1 MDRSGRPRRDLRSQ
15 ARLEIEPV
23 VGLEDLMESFNLATL
38 NERLAERLPDR
49 ECLVFG
55 ERRLTYAT
63 VAERSR
69 RLADYLRQ
77 QGLGETGNR
86 AELSGW
92 SSGQDHVALYL
103 MNGNEYIEGMLGAFK
118 SRTVPINVNYR
129 YVEEELT
136 YLLRDARARA
146 VIFHGRFAEQLAKVL
161 PQVPDL
167 KVLIQVEDETG
178 APLLPGAISYEEA
191 LAAGSPAPLT
201 GEWSPDDLY
210 ALYTGGTTGM
220 PKGVLWRQ
228 HDIFMAAMGGR
239 RQDGTG
245 FVQSVDEVLEM
256 AANGGMRVLAAPP
269 FMHGAGHWLAFIT
282 LHGGGTLLIQNVVDR
297 LDPHDI
303 LATIEREKVN
313 LIVIV
318 GDAFGRPILD
328 AIEEGD
334 YDLSSLFVVAN
345 GGAPLSV
352 TVKEALL
359 EKLPHVLI
367 MDGIGSSET
376 GQQGMHTSSRDSGVA
391 TGQFTPVPD
400 TCVVD
405 EKLQTRLEPGS
416 SEVGWF
422 AKGGNVPLGYL
433 DDEAKTRKTFP
444 EIDGVRYAVPG
455 DRARHLA
462 DGSVEVLGR
471 DSVTINSGGEKI
483 FAEEVEQALLAHPAV
498 YDVIVAGRKS
508 LRWGQEV
515 VAVVQLKKGVET
527 SPESLLEECG
537 RHIARYKLPKDFIF
551 AEAIQRSPSGKADYR
566 WAKSLVEVP

>member
-1 MDRSGRPRRDLRSQ
+1 
-15 ARLEIEPV
+15 
-23 VGLEDLMESFNLATL
+23 MESFNLATL
-38 NERLAERLPDR
+38 NERLAASFPDR

-55 ERRLTYAT
+55 DLRLSYAV

-77 QGLGETGNR
+77 QGLGATQDR
-86 AELSGW
+86 STLPGW
-92 SSGQDHVALYL
+92 TSGQDHVALYM

-129 YVEEELT
+129 YVEEELV

-146 VIFHGRFAEQLAKVL
+146 VIYHGRFAESLARVL
-161 PQVPDL
+161 PQAPDV

-178 APLLPGAISYEEA
+178 APLLPGAISYEDA
-191 LAAGSPAPLT
+191 LAAGSPGPM
-201 GEWSPDDLY
+201 GEEPPPDDLY

-239 RQDGTG
+239 RQDGSG
-245 FVQSVDEVLEM
+245 FVQDHQELLDA

-297 LDPHDI
+297 LDPHDL
-303 LATIEREKVN
+303 LATVEREKVN

-318 GDAFGRPILD
+318 GDAFGRPLLD
-328 AIEEGD
+328 AIAEGD
-334 YDLSSLFVVAN
+334 YDLSSLFAVAN

-352 TVKEALL
+352 TVKQALL
-359 EKLPHVLI
+359 EHLPHALI

-376 GQQGMHTSSRDSGVA
+376 GQQGMHTSSRDGGAS

-405 EKLQTRLEPGS
+405 EKMEFLLEPGS
-416 SEVGWF
+416 EEVGWF
-422 AKGGNVPLGYL
+422 AKAGNVPLGYL
-433 DDEAKTRKTFP
+433 DDEPKTRKTFP

-462 DGSVEVLGR
+462 DGAVEVLGR

-498 YDVIVAGRKS
+498 YDAVVAGRKS

-515 VAVVQLKKGVET
+515 VAVVQLKKGQNAT
-527 SPESLLEECG
+527 NESLLEECS
-537 RHIARYKLPKDFIF
+537 RHIARYKLPKDFVF
-551 AEAIQRSPSGKADYR
+551 TETIQRSPSGKADYR
-566 WAKSLVEVP
+566 WARSLVDPDAK